1 MIAFFLEFLMFSFES
16 PNPSVANIHCEA
28 FLLLIIVFLYSE
40 KNMFLE
46 SAYFHHILYLAAI
59 CQTSIDFFSL
69 PSNAERLLLH
79 LKSPFL
85 FIHWCSQL

>member
-59 CQTSIDFFSL
+59 CQTSIDFFPPLQCRKITPTLKDPISL
-69 PSNAERLLLH
+69 YSLM
-79 LKSPFL
+79 
-85 FIHWCSQL
+85 